1 MPNDTRHRFSM
12 SGVINVPGGFQLAPV
27 MQWESARAY
36 TAGFPSGSID
46 PLGVGGGRGT
56 GHAIV
61 LTASP
66 NDLLATFKAFGDP
79 SGTFLLNP
87 ADPNSPKVSNAVKY
101 RNCLRAGQ
109 CAIAPFDNLRGQPY
123 FQLDTRITKNFKIKE
138 RATLAVLFQIFDLTN
153 RANFGNN
160 LVGDVRQTNFQQ
172 PNAFITPSGVIV
184 PHSFSGELGVRFS
197 F

>member
-1 MPNDTRHRFSM
+1 
-12 SGVINVPGGFQLAPV
+12 
-27 MQWESARAY
+27 MQWESSRAY
-36 TAGFPSGSID
+36 TAGFPAGSID
-46 PLGVGGGRGT
+46 PLGVGAGRGT

-61 LTASP
+61 LTSSP

-87 ADPNSPKVSNAVKY
+87 ADPNSPTVSNAVKY

-109 CAIAPFDNLRGQPY
+109 CSIAPFDNLRGQPY

-138 RATLAVLFQIFDLTN
+138 RATLSVLFQIFDLTN

-172 PNAFITPSGVIV
+172 PNNFITPGGVIV
-184 PHSFSGELGVRFS
+184 PHSLSGELGVRFS